1 MCAFLLSLVLP
12 AQATSFTEYLPMSDS
27 EYAQKRALKPLLTMP
42 YDAEQ
47 TWHFRKVA
55 SDTILQ
61 REQRMT
67 ANAARAVK
75 ATREL
80 VNAVPFLGGSD
91 SEDDYREALELVEYL
106 IEEDDTNPLIDF
118 LASRIAEYEN
128 NNEKFAEF
136 DKAVAAMPVG
146 VALLRTL
153 IDQHNL
159 TYADLKNE
167 IGSKSLVSQILSGQR
182 SLTISHIKALSARF
196 GVKPEWFL

>member
-1 MCAFLLSLVLP
+1 
-12 AQATSFTEYLPMSDS
+12 
-27 EYAQKRALKPLLTMP
+27 
-42 YDAEQ
+42 
-47 TWHFRKVA
+47 
-55 SDTILQ
+55 
-61 REQRMT
+61 MT

-196 GVKPEWFL
+196 GVKPEFLTDAKPQIARCAALIGPTCRTNYVGRIRRSRRIRHGYLL

>member
-1 MCAFLLSLVLP
+1 
-12 AQATSFTEYLPMSDS
+12 
-27 EYAQKRALKPLLTMP
+27 
-42 YDAEQ
+42 
-47 TWHFRKVA
+47 
-55 SDTILQ
+55 
-61 REQRMT
+61 MT

-136 DKAVAAMPVG
+136 RQSRCGNAGWRG
-146 VALLRTL
+146 VT
-153 IDQHNL
+153 
-159 TYADLKNE
+159 
-167 IGSKSLVSQILSGQR
+167 
-182 SLTISHIKALSARF
+182 SH
-196 GVKPEWFL
+196 VD

>member
-1 MCAFLLSLVLP
+1 MSVLFTRTHVNP
-12 AQATSFTEYLPMSDS
+12 LQFVIYLTDPPSFISCL
-27 EYAQKRALKPLLTMP
+27 
-42 YDAEQ
+42 
-47 TWHFRKVA
+47 
-55 SDTILQ
+55 II
-61 REQRMT
+61 
-67 ANAARAVK
+67 
-75 ATREL
+75 
-80 VNAVPFLGGSD
+80 
-91 SEDDYREALELVEYL
+91 EYL

>member
-1 MCAFLLSLVLP
+1 MRFLLSLVLP

-47 TWHFRKVA
+47 TRILEKWA
-55 SDTILQ
+55 SDTLLQ